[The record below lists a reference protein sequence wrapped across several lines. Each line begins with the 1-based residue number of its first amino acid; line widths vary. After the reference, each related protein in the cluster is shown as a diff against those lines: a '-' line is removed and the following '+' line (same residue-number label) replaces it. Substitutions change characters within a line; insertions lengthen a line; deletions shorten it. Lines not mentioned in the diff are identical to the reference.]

1 MKTYRFPTNITDRKT
16 AELVLQGIRKA
27 ALFGRYPFGEGYLE
41 QLLSMGIQID
51 ACFDSSADDEDKVKE
66 LLGIRVYDK
75 KMLSGYKGVVILCG
89 NGHYHELE
97 SYARKKGVIEMLPY
111 YFVFDGKEYTESEY
125 QNIYQVANVAKTHYV
140 SKMQPDVEIIN
151 SLEIAI
157 THRCTLNCEKCANL
171 MSYFAKPTD
180 ADFEKMKAS
189 IGKILDSQVYVSE
202 LRVLGGEPFL
212 AQHFDQYIELLL
224 SYDNIGLIS
233 IMTNGTILPTEQT
246 LSLCRNPRVHIT
258 VSDYNDLSRKKDE
271 LLRELVKHHIL
282 HRVYEIDGWRD
293 CNKIEYK
300 EMDDVLLEKKYLAC
314 SVNNCWTL
322 YNDYLFLCPY
332 NAGVTVLHAVPEE
345 MTDAIIIRDIPQ
357 SEIISVVK
365 QFKNTRKSNICKYCN
380 GRPKSVVDI
389 EVAKQIKHK
398 HSFHQYEYKK
408 EQYI

>member
-1 MKTYRFPTNITDRKT
+1 
-16 AELVLQGIRKA
+16 
-27 ALFGRYPFGEGYLE
+27 
-41 QLLSMGIQID
+41 MGIQID

-75 KMLSGYKGVVILCG
+75 KMLSGYKGVLILCG

-125 QNIYQVANVAKTHYV
+125 QDIYQIANVAKTHYV

-180 ADFEKMKAS
+180 ANFEKMKDS

-212 AQHFDQYIELLL
+212 AQHFDQHIELLL

-246 LSLCRNPRVHIT
+246 LSLRRNSHVHIT
-258 VSDYNDLSRKKDE
+258 VSDYNDLSRKKNE

-293 CNKIEYK
+293 CNKFEY
-300 EMDDVLLEKKYLAC
+300 
-314 SVNNCWTL
+314 
-322 YNDYLFLCPY
+322 
-332 NAGVTVLHAVPEE
+332 
-345 MTDAIIIRDIPQ
+345 
-357 SEIISVVK
+357 
-365 QFKNTRKSNICKYCN
+365 
-380 GRPKSVVDI
+380 
-389 EVAKQIKHK
+389 
-398 HSFHQYEYKK
+398 
-408 EQYI
+408 